1 LLDLARKLRKSVF
14 SPTAMV
20 KEIWFY
26 NYQDFRL
33 IFEQSDLLHYF
44 YVSANS
50 QRLLARIFIVTIAT
64 LLMMILALA
73 LHSGV
78 SVWRYKN
85 LEASKILAEQKREEA
100 LNALAALSEDD
111 LDYKHGTS
119 PDELIKVAQGYKD
132 RLNKMQT
139 LVEFSARELK
149 LANRALEQGLNASG
163 IGGNVLQKMKAGVS
177 SIKTGI
183 GGNSEEL
190 KFDKATD
197 KTLANYKKNLAQLEQ
212 TKQVYKSLPVDSPVS
227 KAITTS
233 KYGVRIHPI
242 TNKLTIH
249 EGLDYVP
256 TFDTNAKSVLAG
268 VIEKAEYSNT
278 GYGNMVVVL
287 HPNKVRTIYAH
298 LDSIA
303 VKPAQHVEQGSVLG
317 KIGNTGFS
325 TGRHL
330 HYEISIDNVKV
341 NPSIITAMAKNVQ

>member
-1 LLDLARKLRKSVF
+1 MLDLAKKLRNSAF
-14 SPTAMV
+14 SPTAVV

-33 IFEQSDLLHYF
+33 IFEQSDVLHYF
-44 YVSANS
+44 YVSANT
-50 QRLLARIFIVTIAT
+50 QRLLARIFIIIVAT
-64 LLMMILALA
+64 LLMMITVLAV
-73 LHSGV
+73 HSAV

-85 LEASKILAEQKREEA
+85 LEASKLLADQKREEA
-100 LNALAALSEDD
+100 LNALAALSDD
-111 LDYKHGTS
+111 HLDYKHGAS
-119 PDELIKVAQGYKD
+119 QDDLIKVAQGYKD

-139 LVEFSARELK
+139 LIEFSSRELK

-163 IGGNVLQKMKAGVS
+163 IGGSVLQKMKAGVS
-177 SIKTGI
+177 SMKTGI

-190 KFDKATD
+190 KFDKAAD
-197 KTLANYKKNLAQLEQ
+197 KTLADYKRNLAQLEQ
-212 TKQVYKSLPVDSPVS
+212 LKQVYKSFPTVAPVS

-256 TFDTNAKSVLAG
+256 TFDTNAKAVLAG
-268 VIEKAEYSNT
+268 VIEKVEHSDT

-298 LDSIA
+298 LDSVQ
-303 VKPAQHVEQGSVLG
+303 VKPEQQVQQGSVLG

-325 TGRHL
+325 TGKHL
-330 HYEISIDNVKV
+330 HYEISVDHVKV
-341 NPSIITAMAKNVQ
+341 NPSIITAMAQNVQ

>member
-1 LLDLARKLRKSVF
+1 MLDLASKLRKSVF
-14 SPTAMV
+14 SPIVMV
-20 KEIWFY
+20 KELWFY

-33 IFEQSDLLHYF
+33 IFEQSDVLHYF

-50 QRLLARIFIVTIAT
+50 QRLLARIFIVTT
-64 LLMMILALA
+64 VSMLMMITVLA

-85 LEASKILAEQKREEA
+85 LEASKLLAEQKREEA
-100 LNALAALSEDD
+100 LTALAALSEDD
-111 LDYKHGTS
+111 LDDKHGAS

-139 LVEFSARELK
+139 LVDFSARELK
-149 LANRALEQGLNASG
+149 LASRALEQGLNASG
-163 IGGNVLQKMKAGVS
+163 IGGNVLQKMKVRVS
-177 SIKTGI
+177 STQKGI
-183 GGNSEEL
+183 GGNSDEL
-190 KFDKATD
+190 KFDKAAD
-197 KTLANYKKNLAQLEQ
+197 KTLADYKSNLAQLEQ
-212 TKQVYKSLPVDSPVS
+212 LKQVYKSFPTVAPVS

-256 TFDTNAKSVLAG
+256 TFDTNAKAVLAG
-268 VIEKAEYSNT
+268 VVEKVERSNT

-298 LDSIA
+298 LDSVE
-303 VKPAQHVEQGSVLG
+303 VKAAQHVELGSVLG

-330 HYEISIDNVKV
+330 HYEISVDNVKV